1 MAVCVGFDI
10 CKMWRCRRNTEVKRN
25 SKIWA
30 EQLKNKR
37 VVDFSFE
44 RRETSSLILDMW
56 SVDAHYIFH
65 K

>member
-1 MAVCVGFDI
+1 MAVHVGFDV
-10 CKMWRCRRNTEVKRN
+10 CKMWRCIRNTRVKSD

-30 EQLKNKR
+30 EQLHKR
-37 VVDFSFE
+37 LVDFSFE
-44 RRETSSLILDMW
+44 RRHTSSLILDMW